1 MNCFTHALPYL
12 DNPNFII
19 GTCLPD
25 WMNVIDRKTRFRTH
39 RVTSWLETN
48 PSNDELQLFS
58 GIRQHLHDDVW
69 FHATPTFATLNSQF
83 SREIKQFA
91 PELNGMQTFFIGHI
105 LIEMLLDDELS
116 RRFPGQLEFYYSQI
130 QQVDGF
136 WLQSAIERYA
146 NKSLATIPNFLNRF
160 ISVRFLFDYEFDS
173 RLLFRLNQVMQRV
186 QLQVIPDSVIPW
198 FADARRVITNL
209 TPQLLPNYPI
219 SLT

>member
-1 MNCFTHALPYL
+1 
-12 DNPNFII
+12 
-19 GTCLPD
+19 
-25 WMNVIDRKTRFRTH
+25 MNVIDRKTRFRTH
-39 RVTSWLETN
+39 RVISWVETN
-48 PSNDELQLFS
+48 PSDDELQLFS

-83 SREIKQFA
+83 SQEIKQFA
-91 PELNGMQTFFIGHI
+91 PELTGMQTFFIGHI

-160 ISVRFLFDYEFDS
+160 ISVRFLFDYESDS
-173 RLLFRLNQVMQRV
+173 GLLFRLNQVMQRV
-186 QLQVIPDSVIPW
+186 QLQIIPDSVIPW
-198 FADARRVITNL
+198 LAEARRVIANSTA
-209 TPQLLPNYPI
+209 QLLPNYPI